1 MLLAMPLPV
10 PDFNLSF
17 VLFYNPSLG
26 KNKYANNFQVFLFG
40 QQLPPRY
47 VLVYLHMHKLY
58 CRFLFVFFS
67 LLCFG

>member
-40 QQLPPRY
+40 QQLPPR
-47 VLVYLHMHKLY
+47 VRASVSSHAQVIL
-58 CRFLFVFFS
+58 
-67 LLCFG
+67 